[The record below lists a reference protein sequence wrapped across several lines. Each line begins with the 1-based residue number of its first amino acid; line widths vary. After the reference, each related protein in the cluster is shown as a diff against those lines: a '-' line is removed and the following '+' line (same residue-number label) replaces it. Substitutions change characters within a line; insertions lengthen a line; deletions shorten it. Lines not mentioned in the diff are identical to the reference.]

1 MSIEWIGNRIDGRFL
16 EIQESSSDLQK
27 DLRRNSDR
35 RMETKPSL
43 EIESWPQMFLAK
55 IPKVLLSEG
64 SPRSNFVL

>member
-1 MSIEWIGNRIDGRFL
+1 MGYTGDSWM
-16 EIQESSSDLQK
+16 ESSSGVQK

-55 IPKVLLSEG
+55 IIEVLLEG
-64 SPRSNFVL
+64 SSALRKTP